1 MKSPKT
7 KKKPT
12 IVSSK
17 CSFVE
22 GYRGLQI
29 KKVLEFNEWTAL
41 LKTFLL
47 IENAMPFIIGD
58 LIGYGE
64 LQYEPSRYQ
73 EAIRLTGRTENI
85 LQNWASICRLIPP
98 EDRIY
103 DLSYSYYQEVSPL
116 DKDQQHHFLSMALK
130 RKWHKRWL
138 RAHPASDGAL
148 IESRKGNTEQAI
160 KQPEEV
166 LEKYPATSSSALAE
180 RALVQQYN
188 YMAWFQLAEIGAAF
202 EEYYQEKGVYPKT
215 IEDVSNL
222 RNTNKPKVV
231 AAVRTLSP
239 STCEIRTYHEKG
251 SKRFSRIMGSGLHGP
266 IQKED
271 L

>member
-1 MKSPKT
+1 
-7 KKKPT
+7 
-12 IVSSK
+12 
-17 CSFVE
+17 
-22 GYRGLQI
+22 
-29 KKVLEFNEWTAL
+29 

-148 IESRKGNTEQAI
+148 IESRKG
-160 KQPEEV
+160 
-166 LEKYPATSSSALAE
+166 
-180 RALVQQYN
+180 
-188 YMAWFQLAEIGAAF
+188 
-202 EEYYQEKGVYPKT
+202 
-215 IEDVSNL
+215 
-222 RNTNKPKVV
+222 
-231 AAVRTLSP
+231 TLSP

>member
-116 DKDQQHHFLSMALK
+116 DKDQQHH
-130 RKWHKRWL
+130 
-138 RAHPASDGAL
+138 DGAL

-166 LEKYPATSSSALAE
+166 LEKYPAASSSALAE